1 MIVQMKSNHDNHR
14 VESKCLQNWKCK
26 WNELFH
32 LEYKIQNDL
41 NKEWSFIFSW
51 WYKIKSKC
59 TSNVASQKAWKIWDN
74 KVWLDIVFNLWN
86 IQVKAMH
93 PHKIVKTIWDAIKTM
108 HENVDKA
115 FVVVLNQIF
124 YKL

>member
-1 MIVQMKSNHDNHR
+1 
-14 VESKCLQNWKCK
+14 
-26 WNELFH
+26 
-32 LEYKIQNDL
+32 
-41 NKEWSFIFSW
+41 
-51 WYKIKSKC
+51 
-59 TSNVASQKAWKIWDN
+59 
-74 KVWLDIVFNLWN
+74 
-86 IQVKAMH
+86 MH